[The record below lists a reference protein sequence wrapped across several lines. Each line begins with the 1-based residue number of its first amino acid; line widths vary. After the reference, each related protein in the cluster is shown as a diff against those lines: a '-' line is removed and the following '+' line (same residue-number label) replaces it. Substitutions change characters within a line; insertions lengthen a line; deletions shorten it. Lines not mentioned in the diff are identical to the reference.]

1 MTSGPLHRRHFL
13 AGLAA
18 SGVVAS
24 PAVAQSARPADKVQ
38 FLLNWYLYGE
48 HAPFFLG
55 KRLGLFA
62 AEGIDL
68 EIMEGRGSAVTL
80 QAVAAKSAVFGYS
93 DMSAVVRGAV
103 RGAPVVSTGVLLQ
116 KNPAS
121 AMGFTE
127 KNIRTAADLKGKTV
141 ATTPG
146 DALSQVW
153 PAFLKKANLTEADV
167 KILAGDAQTKL
178 NAVISGQADVLLGY
192 SHDQSMKI
200 KDVTGKSV
208 FPIMFADYGLNSV
221 ATGVIAHRDTLTGN
235 PDLVRRFMRAATLAA
250 EAAEKAPAAAADAML
265 EADPK
270 AGKKETLTE
279 GFTISAGLYR
289 LTPDQRPFQTNAK
302 AVSDTVDILVE
313 YGGVDPAAKTKVA
326 SFFTNDFLPGRATN

>member
-1 MTSGPLHRRHFL
+1 MSQLDRRLFI
-13 AGLAA
+13 AGLA
-18 SGVVAS
+18 GTGLVAS
-24 PAVAQSARPADKVQ
+24 PALIRSARAADKVSL
-38 FLLNWYLYGE
+38 LLNWYLYGE
-48 HAPFFLG
+48 HAPFFYG
-55 KRLGLFA
+55 KKLGLFA

-68 EIMEGRGSAVTL
+68 DIQEGRGSAVTL
-80 QAVAAKSAVFGYS
+80 QAVAAKSVPFGYS

-103 RGAPVVSTGVLLQ
+103 RGAPVASTGVLLQ

-121 AMGFTE
+121 AMGFAE

-153 PAFLKKANLTEADV
+153 PAFLKKANLKESDV
-167 KILAGDAQTKL
+167 RILAGDAQTKL

-200 KDVTGKSV
+200 KDATGKAV
-208 FPIMFADYGLNSV
+208 FPIMFSDYGLNSV
-221 ATGVIAHRDTLTGN
+221 ATGIIAHRDTLTGS
-235 PDLVRRFMRAATLAA
+235 PDLVRRFMKAATLSA
-250 EAAEKAPAAAADAML
+250 EAAEKAPGAAADAML

-270 AGKKETLTE
+270 AGKKDTLTE

-289 LTPDQRPFQTNAK
+289 LTPDQRPFATNAK
-302 AVSDTVDILVE
+302 AVADTVDILVE
-313 YGGVDPAAKTKVA
+313 YGGVDPSAKQKVA
-326 SFFTNDFLPGRATN
+326 TYFTNDFLPGRAS